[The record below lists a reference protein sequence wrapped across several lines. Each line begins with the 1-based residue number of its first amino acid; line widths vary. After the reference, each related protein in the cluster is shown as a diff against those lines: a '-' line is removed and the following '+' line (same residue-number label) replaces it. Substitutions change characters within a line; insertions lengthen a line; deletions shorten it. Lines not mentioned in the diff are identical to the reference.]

1 MKGSPHPESGVEIGR
16 DGATVWSLDRSRR
29 VDASKVRLRFGL
41 VNGESN
47 SVGRA
52 YRRSDIGR
60 TAENICSPRVFRLLT
75 QAGQTEEND
84 SGPRSVELLRP
95 FLVTSAIRQRH
106 ATGSACAPGDRLDNC
121 SGGGTSIRLKLRSG
135 MSLRAKPSNP
145 GRVLCKPIKLTT
157 SVPIAP

>member
-1 MKGSPHPESGVEIGR
+1 MASGHVNRIKRPNTWLHRPSLRREDFSCQPGAVHTWHETDVSPQSQ
-16 DGATVWSLDRSRR
+16 D
-29 VDASKVRLRFGL
+29 VRCWGM
-41 VNGESN
+41 NGPS
-47 SVGRA
+47 
-52 YRRSDIGR
+52 SD
-60 TAENICSPRVFRLLT
+60 TARGPSLT
-75 QAGQTEEND
+75 QGGQTEEND

-95 FLVTSAIRQRH
+95 FLVTSAIRQPH
-106 ATGSACAPGDRLDNC
+106 AAGSGCAPGDRLDNC

>member
-1 MKGSPHPESGVEIGR
+1 MPGQADDVCSWCRASPDTSV
-16 DGATVWSLDRSRR
+16 LD
-29 VDASKVRLRFGL
+29 
-41 VNGESN
+41 
-47 SVGRA
+47 
-52 YRRSDIGR
+52 
-60 TAENICSPRVFRLLT
+60 
-75 QAGQTEEND
+75 END

-121 SGGGTSIRLKLRSG
+121 SGGGTSIRLKLRPG

-157 SVPIAP
+157 SVPIAQVR

>member
-1 MKGSPHPESGVEIGR
+1 MTTA
-16 DGATVWSLDRSRR
+16 ATQDRACDRR
-29 VDASKVRLRFGL
+29 AVKAG
-41 VNGESN
+41 
-47 SVGRA
+47 
-52 YRRSDIGR
+52 IM
-60 TAENICSPRVFRLLT
+60 T
-75 QAGQTEEND
+75 QGGQTEEND

-121 SGGGTSIRLKLRSG
+121 SGGGTPIRLKLRSG
-135 MSLRAKPSNP
+135 MLLRAKPSNP

>member
-1 MKGSPHPESGVEIGR
+1 MTTA
-16 DGATVWSLDRSRR
+16 ATQDRACDRR
-29 VDASKVRLRFGL
+29 AAKAG
-41 VNGESN
+41 
-47 SVGRA
+47 
-52 YRRSDIGR
+52 I
-60 TAENICSPRVFRLLT
+60 LT
-75 QAGQTEEND
+75 QGGQTKEND

-121 SGGGTSIRLKLRSG
+121 SGGGTPIRLKLRSG
-135 MSLRAKPSNP
+135 MLLRAKPSNP